1 MWWFN
6 KSCSQLPGTT
16 YVLWLLKSKL
26 VRYILFIY
34 MAFSI
39 LFSITQLVKYTF
51 GNYGI
56 YSSEFLENQP
66 IFRTYG
72 KVY

>member
-1 MWWFN
+1 
-6 KSCSQLPGTT
+6 
-16 YVLWLLKSKL
+16 
-26 VRYILFIY
+26 

>member
-1 MWWFN
+1 
-6 KSCSQLPGTT
+6 
-16 YVLWLLKSKL
+16 
-26 VRYILFIY
+26 

-56 YSSEFLENQP
+56 YSSELLENQP